1 MLALVIFGILI
12 AYLALAVIAVRA
24 TVRSARASGL
34 SAKQRWLRGGLVAL
48 VFYLIPFWDW
58 IPTVVAH
65 QYYCATEAKFEV
77 FKTIE
82 QWKIENK
89 SDLDRLRH
97 DPRAKVTEVDGYE
110 RYPLNQ
116 RLVSDRIFKTPVFL
130 TVSKRQ
136 GRIVDLK
143 DQSQLARWVDFSSG
157 YTPLSVGGA
166 GAWKFWLHRDVCDRT
181 SDGYWSNFTRLEQ
194 QVQQLGVGSK

>member
-12 AYLALAVIAVRA
+12 AYLALAVYSVRA

-82 QWKIENK
+82 QWKKENAEVVPT
-89 SDLDRLRH
+89 LRF
-97 DPRAKVTEVDGYE
+97 DPHATPSEDGQRRIYK
-110 RYPLNQ
+110 LNQ
-116 RLVSDRIFKTPVFL
+116 RIVEEGTLAEAVFL
-130 TVSKRQ
+130 SVKREQ
-136 GRIVDLK
+136 AKVIDIKNNQV
-143 DQSQLARWVDFSSG
+143 LARYVDFRTG
-157 YTPLSVGGA
+157 YAPFSVGGE
-166 GAWKFWLHRDVCDRT
+166 GAWKFWLKRGSCND
-181 SDGYWSNFTRLEQ
+181 SADGFGHLYASYSSAWVRLVKEN
-194 QVQQLGVGSK
+194 K